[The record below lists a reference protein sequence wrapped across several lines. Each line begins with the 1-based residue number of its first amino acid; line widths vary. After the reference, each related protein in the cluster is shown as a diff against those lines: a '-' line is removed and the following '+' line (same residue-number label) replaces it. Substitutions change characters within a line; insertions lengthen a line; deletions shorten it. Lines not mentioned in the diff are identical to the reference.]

1 MIPGLGMN
9 PAQMK
14 RMMHKLGMKSQE
26 LNAKRVIF
34 ELEDGKIV
42 VENPSVTSIEVH
54 GQKTYTV
61 LGEERRE
68 SSIPE
73 EDIKMVASQSGKSE
87 EEAKKALE
95 ECNGDLAEAIKKLK
109 G

>member
-14 RMMHKLGMKSQE
+14 RMMRQLGMKSQE

-42 VENPSVTSIEVH
+42 IEDPSVTSIEVQ

-61 LGEERRE
+61 LGEERKE
-68 SSIPE
+68 SNIPE
-73 EDIKMVASQSGKSE
+73 EDVKMVAAQSGKTE
-87 EEAKKALE
+87 EEARKALE
-95 ECNGDLAEAIKKLK
+95 ECKGDLAEAIKKLK
-109 G
+109 S

>member
-1 MIPGLGMN
+1 MN

-14 RMMHKLGMKSQE
+14 RMMRQLGMKSQE
-26 LNAKRVIF
+26 LNAKRVVF

-42 VENPSVTSIEVH
+42 IENPSVTSIEVQ

-73 EDIKMVASQSGKSE
+73 EDIKMVAAQSGKSE
-87 EEAKKALE
+87 EEARKALE

>member
-14 RMMHKLGMKSQE
+14 RMMRQLGMKSQE
-26 LNAKRVIF
+26 LNAKRVVF

-42 VENPSVTSIEVH
+42 IENPSVTSIEVQ

-73 EDIKMVASQSGKSE
+73 EDIKMVAAQSGKSE
-87 EEAKKALE
+87 EEARKALE